1 MTAARLA
8 PTTVVCVVSLACGEP
23 HSQLPGEAPPMEAL
37 MAVAIPTAL
46 ELHANEYR
54 RSRARVA
61 AMYYEDVVRGRSAM
75 ALDSFYAA
83 FWGSPPN
90 LNVITMMQP
99 MPSAAVDP
107 VARDAWASVAPRWH
121 TSSVDS
127 WHCEGPAG
135 DNRCTLDGLAVS
147 LGRLVVEDNGH
158 AWVRLMIT
166 EQTSASDLGHT
177 FYDMQFNMDV
187 DTWRYRKVE
196 IGYAH

>member
-23 HSQLPGEAPPMEAL
+23 PRQLPGEAPPMKAL

-83 FWGSPPN
+83 FWGSPLN

-99 MPSAAVDP
+99 MPSAAVEP

-121 TSSVDS
+121 TSSGNS
-127 WHCEGPAG
+127 W
-135 DNRCTLDGLAVS
+135 
-147 LGRLVVEDNGH
+147 
-158 AWVRLMIT
+158 
-166 EQTSASDLGHT
+166 HT

-187 DTWRYRKVE
+187 DTWRYRKME